1 MNVSDLDAAT
11 ATAASTLDAVRLP
24 VMHGPGVASAL
35 AELGRTED
43 VHLSPDNRRLAI
55 AGHLSNRVLVLGI
68 DIDWVGEDAPQVRLH
83 SPQPLESREFSY
95 PHGLFWSS
103 DDTLLV
109 ANRQGGVPVFRIPPF
124 AEDTTPCE
132 LQPLLRLETAHPA
145 LVETPGSVSVRAL
158 RCGCLD
164 VLVCNNFTHQVTQH
178 LVDPDSAPP
187 SAVAGSTLLF
197 HGLDIPDGVVHSP
210 DGRWIAV
217 SNHNEHCVRLYD
229 TSRPLGPDTEPAA
242 RLLGVDYPHGLRF
255 AAASRRLLVADAGA
269 PFVHVYTCPDG
280 RWRGGRWDHRRLR
293 VLDEH
298 TFLQG
303 RSNPQEGGPKGLD
316 LDLSGR
322 LMVITN
328 ELVPMAFFDLGSL
341 FDGWQE
347 DGWADAGQGA
357 GRPVPDAQ
365 VWRRQMQGLVRSLG
379 RSEERLQAQ
388 TALAEA
394 ATAGLAQKDERL
406 AQREERL
413 RHTERALDAAQAA
426 LADSQREKAALVNS
440 RSWRLMA
447 PYRMAGRVFR
457 RWLRA
462 PKV

>member
-1 MNVSDLDAAT
+1 MTVIELDAAT
-11 ATAASTLDAVRLP
+11 ATTASASEAVRLP
-24 VMHGPGVASAL
+24 VVYGPGVALAL

-68 DIDWVGEDAPQVRLH
+68 DIDRRQDAPQVRLH
-83 SPQPLESREFSY
+83 SPQPLVSRAFSY
-95 PHGLFWSS
+95 PHGLCWSS

-109 ANRQGGVPVFRIPPF
+109 ANRQGGVPLFRIPPPTGD
-124 AEDTTPCE
+124 ATPCE
-132 LQPLLRLETAHPA
+132 LQPLICLETAHPG
-145 LVETPGSVSVRAL
+145 LVETPGSVSVRSLA
-158 RCGCLD
+158 CGCLD

-178 LVDPDSAPP
+178 LVDPGGDRPG
-187 SAVAGSTLLF
+187 AVAGSPLLAR
-197 HGLDIPDGVVHSP
+197 GLDIPDGVAHSP

-229 TSRPLGPDTEPAA
+229 ASRPLGPDAEPDA

-269 PFVHVYTCPDG
+269 PFVHVYSCGDG
-280 RWRGGRWDHRRLR
+280 RWQDGRWEHHRLR
-293 VLDEH
+293 VLDED

-316 LDLSGR
+316 LDRSGR

-328 ELVPMAFFDLGSL
+328 ELVSLAFFDLRPL
-341 FDGWQE
+341 PAHPQE
-347 DGWADAGQGA
+347 DRWVDAGQEAGA
-357 GRPVPDAQ
+357 PARDAQ
-365 VWRRQMQGLVRSLG
+365 VWRRQVQGIARALG
-379 RSEERLQAQ
+379 LTKEQLQAQ

-394 ATAGLAQKDERL
+394 RATALAQKDELL
-406 AQREERL
+406 AQQENRL
-413 RHTERALDAAQAA
+413 WHAERALDAARTA
-426 LADSQREKAALVNS
+426 LADSQKEVTALMHS

-447 PYRMAGRVFR
+447 PYRSAGRLLR
-457 RWLRA
+457 RWLPH